1 MLDEVSCA
9 LAPGRMVA
17 LMGPSGSG
25 KSTLLNIM
33 GGLLQPSSGRVVV
46 NGTAIEAMSAD
57 ELTEFRGTN
66 VGFVFQEWNLV
77 RDLTV
82 IENVALPLRLA
93 GVPRRRS
100 NQLALAALER
110 VGVDHLMGGFPDKIS
125 GGEQQR
131 VAIARAVVDDRR
143 LILADE
149 PTGALDQANG
159 ARVLTLLRSLV
170 DGGERGCIIATHDSA
185 VAARC
190 DTVWRIVDGRI
201 EQRDAAR

>member
-9 LAPGRMVA
+9 LAPGKMVA

-33 GGLLQPSSGRVVV
+33 GGLLQPVSGRVVV

-57 ELTEFRGTN
+57 ELTTFRGTN

-93 GVPRRRS
+93 GVPRQRS

-110 VGVDHLMGGFPDKIS
+110 VGVDHLMAGFPDQIS

-190 DTVWRIVDGRI
+190 DAVWRIVDGRI
-201 EQRDAAR
+201 EQQDAA